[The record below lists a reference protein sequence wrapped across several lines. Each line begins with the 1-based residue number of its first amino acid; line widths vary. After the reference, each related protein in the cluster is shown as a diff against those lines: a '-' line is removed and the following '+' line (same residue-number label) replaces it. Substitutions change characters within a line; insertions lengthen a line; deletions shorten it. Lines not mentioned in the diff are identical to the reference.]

1 MKNVRW
7 LAVPCLAFALA
18 AQEPAD
24 TIYYNAKVVTVDD
37 ERPLAEAV
45 AVSGDRFLAVGSNE
59 EVLKLAGAGTR
70 KVDLEGKTVMPGMI
84 ESHTHPISASLS
96 EKDGPI
102 PVMNSI
108 PEVQAFIRK
117 EAKRLPADKLI
128 FVPKVYSTRLKERR
142 YPTRWEIDEAAP
154 GRRAMTDNNYAAVLN
169 SVLLKELGIT
179 RDTPDPANGK
189 IGRDANG
196 EPNGIVLGAGELLG
210 KVRRS
215 RVWTH
220 QDRLWAIRTIQK
232 RFNGAG
238 ITSTVDRAER
248 PEGLR
253 AFQELHRNG
262 ELTMRVSV
270 TYRISA
276 SGTPAEV
283 KQRMEAIPFVTGFG
297 DEWLSVGP
305 IKTVL
310 DGGILIGTAF
320 LRAPWGPNTQ
330 IYGYVDPD
338 YRGVQAVSRGNLCAM
353 AHTAA
358 ELGWQMTAHTAGG
371 GATDLLLDAYEEV
384 NKTIPL
390 KGRRWQVTHGN
401 FPDPRA
407 IRRAAKMGVIF
418 DSQIAWHHFDGPAIK
433 DVFGPE
439 RIRNLVPL
447 RSLIDAGVT
456 VVGGSD
462 HMIRHDS
469 RLSLNPYHPFYG
481 MWMTVTRK
489 TVDGSVLV
497 PEERITRK
505 EALRLWTINGAYG
518 MFEEDQ
524 KGSIE
529 PGKLADLIV
538 IDRDYLRCPVD
549 EIKDIEVLLTVVGG
563 KTVFRA
569 ANQPSD

>member
-1 MKNVRW
+1 MRDSRW
-7 LAVPCLAFALA
+7 LILICLAFALE
-18 AQEPAD
+18 AQERAD
-24 TIYYNAKVVTVDD
+24 IIYYNAKVVTVS
-37 ERPLAEAV
+37 ERQPLAEAV
-45 AVSGDRFLAVGSNE
+45 AVRGDRFLAVGSNE
-59 EVLKLAGAGTR
+59 EVLQLTGEGTR
-70 KVDLEGKTVMPGMI
+70 KVDLQGKTVLPGII
-84 ESHTHPISASLS
+84 ESHTHPISAALS

-117 EAKRLPADKLI
+117 EARRLPADKLI
-128 FVPKVYSTRLKERR
+128 FVPKVYSTRLVERR
-142 YPTRWEIDEAAP
+142 YPTRSEIDEAAP
-154 GRRAMTDNNYAAVLN
+154 RRRAMTDNGYASVLN

-189 IGRDANG
+189 IGRDENG
-196 EPNGIVLGAGELLG
+196 EPNGIVLGAPQLLA

-215 RVWTH
+215 RTWTH
-220 QDRLWAIRTIQK
+220 EDRVWAIRVIQK
-232 RFNGAG
+232 KFNEAG
-238 ITSTVDRAER
+238 ITSTVDRYEG

-253 AFQELHRNG
+253 AYQELHRKG

-270 TYRISA
+270 TYRFRA
-276 SGTPAEV
+276 TGTPEEV
-283 KQRMEAIPFVTGFG
+283 RARMEAIPFVTGFG
-297 DEWLSVGP
+297 DEMLRIGP
-305 IKTVL
+305 IKTTL

-338 YRGVQAVSRGNLCAM
+338 YRGVQAVSRENLYAM
-353 AHTAA
+353 AHAAA
-358 ELGWQMTAHTAGG
+358 ELGWQMTTHTAGG

-384 NKTIPL
+384 NKSIPL

-407 IRRAAKMGVIF
+407 IRRAAEMGVIF

-433 DVFGPE
+433 DVFGPA

-481 MWMTVTRK
+481 MWMTITRQ

-497 PEERITRK
+497 PEERITRE

-518 MFEEDQ
+518 TFEENQ

-529 PGKLADLIV
+529 PGKLADMIV
-538 IDRDYLRCPVD
+538 IDRDYLTCPVG
-549 EIKDIEVLLTVVGG
+549 EIKDIDPLLTVVGG

-569 ANQPSD
+569 TRRP